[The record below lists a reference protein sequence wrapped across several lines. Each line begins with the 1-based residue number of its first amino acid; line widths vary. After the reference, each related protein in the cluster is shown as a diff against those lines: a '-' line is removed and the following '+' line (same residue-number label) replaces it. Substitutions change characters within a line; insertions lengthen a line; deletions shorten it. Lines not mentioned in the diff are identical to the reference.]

1 MEEVKQDVP
10 SEMLLDIKTN
20 FGTNIIQFNNYETVL
35 EQAKAY
41 AEKYNYIIPDDPKAI
56 EQATKDKAKIN
67 NSIKLINARRI
78 EIKKDFEEKTI
89 KPFENQMKSVAE
101 ELQVASDNLKV
112 QLDAVKEREDQ
123 KKYNEILLYYNTE
136 MVDFLKVLPFENV
149 FIDKWTNKG
158 TKIDDVKAYI
168 NELKI
173 KVKNDFDILEREEKA
188 TYLKD
193 FYLNHKLDL
202 SATLQE
208 KARMEEKERQLK
220 ELEEKKRKEK
230 ELEEEKQRQ
239 LEEERQKQLELLAN
253 EFANK
258 SVEEKYKDSIKKDEV
273 KEEVQVKEEEK
284 AEPKE
289 EEKKVKYLKGA
300 FMFFDTEDKIHK
312 LQEFL
317 KLNNINYKGLKR
329 LENGNYEGTIEPP
342 TAK

>member
-1 MEEVKQDVP
+1 MEEVKQDVS

-20 FGTNIIQFNNYETVL
+20 FGTNIIQFNNYEAVL
-35 EQAKAY
+35 KQAEAY
-41 AEKYNYIIPDDPKAI
+41 AEKYNYIIPDNPDDIKKAG
-56 EQATKDKAKIN
+56 EDKARIN
-67 NSIKLINARRI
+67 NTIKLINARRI
-78 EIKKDFEEKTI
+78 EVKKEFEEKTI
-89 KPFENQMKSVAE
+89 KPFENQMKAVAE
-101 ELQVASDNLKV
+101 KLQVASDNLKE
-112 QLDAVKEREDQ
+112 QLDVVEDREKQ
-123 KKYNEILLYYNTE
+123 KKYNEILLYYNEE

-173 KVKNDFDILEREEKA
+173 KVKNDFDILEREERS

-208 KARMEEKERQLK
+208 KARIEEKERQLK

-230 ELEEEKQRQ
+230 ELEAERQRQ
-239 LEEERQKQLELLAN
+239 IEEERQKQLELLAN
-253 EFANK
+253 EYANK
-258 SVEEKYKDSIKKDEV
+258 NAEEKYKEVKKDEP

-342 TAK
+342 TTK